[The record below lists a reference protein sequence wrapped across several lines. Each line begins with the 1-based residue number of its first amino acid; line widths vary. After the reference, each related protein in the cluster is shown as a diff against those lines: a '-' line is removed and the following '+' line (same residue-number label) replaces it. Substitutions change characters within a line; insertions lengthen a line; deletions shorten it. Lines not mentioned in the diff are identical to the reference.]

1 MDFTP
6 ELSAFE
12 GLIISLNHTNSFSRI
27 TSKGGNVEKVRTII
41 ESMTRFL
48 KNEKYINENG
58 VIDTMISKTR
68 KFAMY
73 IVLNSDLK
81 AVKEMAEM
89 EGVFLVIQ
97 SIPNIPQYLMCEML
111 WNLCMENFVYEIIT
125 YCYPPLAVE
134 VAGAFTEHYKYSD
147 PTKELKKLHNLSA
160 AIYSLICRLHCFEFD
175 TATFSKLL
183 TTSYEILLKC
193 VKYFPNPPND
203 LSIDLLDNDEL
214 YKFHGKRFKTILL
227 LIYECFSCYTQEVNS
242 SWFNDIYRSTYK
254 DGCFKCN
261 PPTNKVCDCPNI
273 DVNNCLITSNVM
285 LLDVF
290 QEVVMGISI
299 DIFCAWSEFEE
310 EGKTMQQTIGELCHK
325 VRTKLLQVN
334 GVAEHPVVGMV
345 QQMARKPAVINDI
358 INVTDANVIVQNI
371 YSNCEDKSAWLHAL
385 VHKEVLCQ
393 HIDLIN
399 IIETNLREFNNE
411 ECLQLYYKFTN
422 YAKSNT
428 LNRES
433 VIPVSIKIFR
443 RCSVPDKHRLLKEHF
458 SDNQF
463 YDMTDDETFL
473 ILLTEMFNKFVADTD
488 ADFKEVLDV
497 FLLNP
502 KQVFKKIFV
511 LAEENG
517 QLTNAMLKVMDLL
530 RDYSNYYYV
539 TETEPCIISIIKKI
553 IDESL
558 DSDSKQ
564 DNMVKFLSGLKISN
578 ILPGTKLLLLIIM
591 PHMHKALL
599 NKDIGKIHVQMQLL
613 NEAYTIR
620 ELLEYRAPMLA
631 MLSQVMEVVRWGNI
645 KAFVPKASS
654 TLQLTLNFQKSLV
667 ETYDAVIPN
676 DEGDWLR
683 IRLKRKNM
691 QPQNNFYFR
700 KLLGGQSS
708 NFFQAVSG
716 MHVDKDTNRSEIS
729 IWVTQILSSGTQD
742 EWCVVWDNLARY
754 IDDIDVLCIF
764 HEAMRMIAKAVEGTR
779 TPATRAC
786 FFYCIQNLVYVI
798 RYKFFQAS
806 LSDRQVISTAFSL
819 SKLLKETN
827 VEDIDEIGS
836 RLMPLFAY
844 LVEKKNH
851 YTTNVPSYFKNTK
864 YSTLVNRAFNGD
876 DGEDS
881 DNT

>member
-1 MDFTP
+1 
-6 ELSAFE
+6 
-12 GLIISLNHTNSFSRI
+12 
-27 TSKGGNVEKVRTII
+27 
-41 ESMTRFL
+41 
-48 KNEKYINENG
+48 
-58 VIDTMISKTR
+58 
-68 KFAMY
+68 
-73 IVLNSDLK
+73 
-81 AVKEMAEM
+81 
-89 EGVFLVIQ
+89 
-97 SIPNIPQYLMCEML
+97 
-111 WNLCMENFVYEIIT
+111 
-125 YCYPPLAVE
+125 
-134 VAGAFTEHYKYSD
+134 
-147 PTKELKKLHNLSA
+147 
-160 AIYSLICRLHCFEFD
+160 
-175 TATFSKLL
+175 
-183 TTSYEILLKC
+183 
-193 VKYFPNPPND
+193 
-203 LSIDLLDNDEL
+203 
-214 YKFHGKRFKTILL
+214 
-227 LIYECFSCYTQEVNS
+227 
-242 SWFNDIYRSTYK
+242 
-254 DGCFKCN
+254 
-261 PPTNKVCDCPNI
+261 
-273 DVNNCLITSNVM
+273 
-285 LLDVF
+285 
-290 QEVVMGISI
+290 
-299 DIFCAWSEFEE
+299 
-310 EGKTMQQTIGELCHK
+310 
-325 VRTKLLQVN
+325 
-334 GVAEHPVVGMV
+334 
-345 QQMARKPAVINDI
+345 
-358 INVTDANVIVQNI
+358 
-371 YSNCEDKSAWLHAL
+371 
-385 VHKEVLCQ
+385 
-393 HIDLIN
+393 
-399 IIETNLREFNNE
+399 
-411 ECLQLYYKFTN
+411 
-422 YAKSNT
+422 
-428 LNRES
+428 
-433 VIPVSIKIFR
+433 
-443 RCSVPDKHRLLKEHF
+443 
-458 SDNQF
+458 
-463 YDMTDDETFL
+463 
-473 ILLTEMFNKFVADTD
+473 
-488 ADFKEVLDV
+488 
-497 FLLNP
+497 
-502 KQVFKKIFV
+502 
-511 LAEENG
+511 
-517 QLTNAMLKVMDLL
+517 
-530 RDYSNYYYV
+530 
-539 TETEPCIISIIKKI
+539 
-553 IDESL
+553 
-558 DSDSKQ
+558 
-564 DNMVKFLSGLKISN
+564 
-578 ILPGTKLLLLIIM
+578 
-591 PHMHKALL
+591 MHKALL

>member
-27 TSKGGNVEKVRTII
+27 TSKGGNEEKVRSII

-58 VIDTMISKTR
+58 VIDTMVSKTR

-81 AVKEMAEM
+81 SIQELAEM

-111 WNLCMENFVYEIIT
+111 WNLCMEDFVYEIIT

-134 VAGAFTEHYKYSD
+134 VAESFAENYKYSD
-147 PTKELKKLHNLSA
+147 PTKDLKKLHNLSV
-160 AIYSLICRLHCFEFD
+160 AIYSLICRLHCFKFD
-175 TATFSKLL
+175 KATFSKLL
-183 TTSYEILLKC
+183 VTSYETLLKC
-193 VKYFPNPPND
+193 LKYFTNPPNNH
-203 LSIDLLDNDEL
+203 LIELLTNDEL
-214 YKFHGKRFKTILL
+214 YKFHGKSFKTILL
-227 LIYECFSCYTQEVNS
+227 LIYECFSCFTREVNS
-242 SWFNDIYRSTYK
+242 SWCNDIYRSTYK
-254 DGCFKCN
+254 GSCFKFN
-261 PPTNKVCDCPNI
+261 PPTNKVCDCPDK
-273 DVNNCLITSNVM
+273 DVRNCLMTCNVM
-285 LLDVF
+285 LLDIF
-290 QEVVMGISI
+290 QQVVMGVSI
-299 DIFCAWSEFEE
+299 DIFCAWSEFEDD
-310 EGKTMQQTIGELCHK
+310 GKSMQQVIGELCHK

-334 GVAEHPVVGMV
+334 GMSEHPVVDMV

-358 INVTDANVIVQNI
+358 INVTDANVIIQNI
-371 YSNCEDKSAWLHAL
+371 YSNSEDRASWIHAL
-385 VHKEVLCQ
+385 VHKEFLCQ
-393 HIDLIN
+393 HLELIN
-399 IIETNLREFNNE
+399 FIETNLREFDNE
-411 ECLQLYYKFTN
+411 ECVKLYRMFTN

-428 LNRES
+428 TNREH
-433 VIPVSIKIFR
+433 VIPASIKIFR
-443 RCSVPDKHRLLKEHF
+443 RCSISDKHKLLKEHF
-458 SDNQF
+458 SENQF
-463 YDMTDDETFL
+463 HDTSEGEHYNNFV
-473 ILLTEMFNKFVADTD
+473 TEMFNKFIADTD
-488 ADFKEVLDV
+488 SEFKEVLDA

-502 KQVFKKIFV
+502 KEVYTKIFV
-511 LAEENG
+511 LAEENA

-564 DNMVKFLSGLKISN
+564 DNIVKFLSGLKISN
-578 ILPGTKLLLLIIM
+578 LLPGTKLLLLIIM

-654 TLQLTLNFQKSLV
+654 TLQLTLSFQKALI
-667 ETYDAVIPN
+667 ETYDTVIPN

-700 KLLGGQSS
+700 KLLGGQGS

-716 MHVDKDTNRSEIS
+716 MQVDKDTKRSEIS
-729 IWVTQILSSGTQD
+729 IWATQILSSGTLD
-742 EWCVVWDNLARY
+742 EWCVVWDNLTRH
-754 IDDIDVLCIF
+754 INDIDVLCIF
-764 HEAMRMIAKAVEGTR
+764 HEALRMIAKAVEGTR

-786 FFYCIQNLVYVI
+786 LFYCIQNLVYII
-798 RYKFFQAS
+798 RYKFFKVP
-806 LSDRQVISTAFSL
+806 LTDRHVISTAFSL
-819 SKLLKETN
+819 SKLLADTN

-844 LVEKKNH
+844 LVEKKNN
-851 YTTNVPSYFKNTK
+851 YTTDVPSYFVDTN
-864 YSTLVNRAFNGD
+864 YAALVNRAFNGD
-876 DGEDS
+876 AGQDD
-881 DNT
+881 DDT